1 VPIKGVLLLAFVVGS
16 LPVCLA
22 RPFYGIL
29 LWTVIAFL
37 NPQSSLFYW
46 SGATSFPWAEAV
58 AIPTLIGFALF
69 SRAWRNLG
77 SGKVLLIGLLWAWF
91 TITSLISTHTPLFIH
106 HAGDTWFRW
115 DFVSKVLLMTA
126 VTVAILDSFA
136 RLRIF
141 VLVMAGCF
149 GFFVLKA
156 LPFLILTGGAFRL
169 YGPEYSMVADNND
182 LGLALNMTLPLFFFL
197 AQTESRRW
205 ARRVCGFLFIV
216 TIPAI
221 FFTYSRGALVG
232 LIVVLALMLLRL
244 RQRFLL
250 IPVLGFGL
258 AVALLFAPAAWKQRM
273 DPTRPDAVDGS
284 AQSRLN
290 AWAYSWNLS
299 KDYPIA
305 GGGFGTF
312 TDRLFDIYAPNTKDM
327 HGPHSIYFQVLA
339 EHGFV
344 GLALYLALIGSC
356 FASVSRLVK
365 AAKFHGDHIV
375 LAYANMF
382 RFSLLGFLTS
392 GIFLGRAYFDY
403 FFSIV
408 ACLAALEKLARREW
422 ANTREQS
429 EETASGPFGEEV
441 LLPEREMA
449 L

>member
-1 VPIKGVLLLAFVVGS
+1 VPIKGILLFVFFLGS

-46 SGATSFPWAEAV
+46 HAADTFPWAVAV

-69 SRAWRNLG
+69 SRGLKNLL
-77 SGKVLLIGLLWAWF
+77 SGKVMMMALLWVWF
-91 TITSLISTHTPLFIH
+91 TITSFISSHTPLFIH
-106 HAGDTWFRW
+106 HSAETWYRW
-115 DFVSKVLLMTA
+115 DFVSKVLFMTA
-126 VTVAILDSFA
+126 ITIAILDSFE

-149 GFFVLKA
+149 GYFILKA
-156 LPFLILTGGAFRL
+156 LPFVILTGGAFRL
-169 YGPEYSMVADNND
+169 YGPEFSMIADNND

-205 ARRVCGFLFIV
+205 VRWLCGFLFVI

-221 FFTYSRGALVG
+221 FFTYSRGALTG
-232 LIVVLALMLLRL
+232 LVVVLTLMLLRSK
-244 RQRFLL
+244 RRILL
-250 IPVLGFGL
+250 IPVLGFGIV
-258 AVALLFAPAAWKQRM
+258 VALLFAPAAWKERM

-284 AQSRLN
+284 ARSRLN
-290 AWAYSWNLS
+290 AWSYAWNLS
-299 KDYPIA
+299 KDYPIT

-312 TDRLFDIYAPNTKDM
+312 TTELFDLYAPNTRDI
-327 HGPHSIYFQVLA
+327 HGAHSIYFQVLA

-344 GLALYLALIGSC
+344 GLGLYLALIISC
-356 FASVSRLVK
+356 FGSIRKILKWSKVSGNELAAS
-365 AAKFHGDHIV
+365 
-375 LAYANMF
+375 YANMF
-382 RFSLLGFLTS
+382 FFSLIGFLIS

-408 ACLAALEKLARREW
+408 ACLAALERLTRQEMTYILA
-422 ANTREQS
+422 QP
-429 EETASGPFGEEV
+429 EETESEFLGEGL
-441 LLPEREMA
+441 LLPEGEAAR
-449 L
+449 